1 MNFVKTQFSNLTGNS
16 RLTFHIS
23 APKVLRGR
31 FTLYVLRFTL
41 YALLLCLAS
50 PAAAQTPADANAE
63 LFLKAPQGQ
72 PLTVGDRVT
81 LRLEVTHP
89 ADSQVTLPEVP
100 EQWGPFEVVEQSPP
114 ETVENDN
121 GTTTSGKDIVVTL
134 FEPGEYQTP
143 PLVVTHSMADGSQEE
158 LGTPVV
164 QLTITSILTDDTE
177 LRDLKPQAELPLPPI
192 WPWVVATILL
202 SIFVLG
208 LLAGV
213 ALWLYDRRRRRAG
226 LELAPV
232 PFVDPRPPEV
242 IALTELDRIEGLN
255 LPARNEIKEHYSL
268 VDVCLRRYI
277 EGRYQ
282 IPALEQTSAELRTAF
297 RKSGT
302 LAEDAAE
309 FMDIFSE
316 SDLVKFARY
325 VPHADNVNNL
335 VNRARHIV
343 HVTTPEVVAAPEEP
357 AALEAEVMP

>member
-1 MNFVKTQFSNLTGNS
+1 MNFVKTKFSNLTPGL
-16 RLTFHIS
+16 RLAFHLS
-23 APKVLRGR
+23 GRSFPLRHFTLLALR
-31 FTLYVLRFTL
+31 LTLYVLLF
-41 YALLLCLAS
+41 YI
-50 PAAAQTPADANAE
+50 AAPVSAQTPADANAE
-63 LFLKAPQGQ
+63 FFLKAPQDQ
-72 PLTVGDRVT
+72 PLTVGDRIT

-89 ADSQVTLPEVP
+89 ADSQVILPQVP
-100 EQWGPFEVVEQSPP
+100 KQWGPFEVVEQTMP
-114 ETVENDN
+114 EIVENDD
-121 GTTTSGKDIVVTL
+121 GTTITGKDIVVTL
-134 FEPGEYQTP
+134 FEPGRYQTP
-143 PLVVTHSMADGSQEE
+143 SLVVTHSRADGSQEE

-208 LLAGV
+208 LLAGLG
-213 ALWLYDRRRRRAG
+213 LWLYDRWRRRAR

-232 PFVDPRPPEV
+232 PIVDTRPPEV
-242 IALTELDRIEGLN
+242 IALTELDRIEGLS

-282 IPALEQTSAELRTAF
+282 IPALEQTSAELHAAF
-297 RKSGT
+297 RKSAIR
-302 LAEDAAE
+302 AEDAAE

-325 VPHADNVNNL
+325 VPHVDNVNNL
-335 VNRARHIV
+335 VNRARQLV
-343 HVTTPEVVAAPEEP
+343 HTTTPKVVEVPEEP
-357 AALEAEVMP
+357 AALEAEVML

>member
-1 MNFVKTQFSNLTGNS
+1 MMNFVKTQFSNLTRNS
-16 RLTFHIS
+16 RLTFH
-23 APKVLRGR
+23 ALGR
-31 FTLYVLRFTL
+31 SLPWGSFTLF
-41 YALLLCLAS
+41 ALLLCLVP

-63 LFLKAPQGQ
+63 FFLKAPQDQ

-89 ADSQVTLPEVP
+89 ADSQVTLPQVP
-100 EQWGPFEVVEQSPP
+100 EQWGPFEVVEQTPP
-114 ETVENDN
+114 EAVENDN

-158 LGTPVV
+158 LGAPVV

-213 ALWLYDRRRRRAG
+213 ALWLYDRRRRRASF
-226 LELAPV
+226 ELAPV
-232 PFVDPRPPEV
+232 PFVDSRPPEV

-268 VDVCLRRYI
+268 VDICLRRYI

-325 VPHADNVNNL
+325 VPHVDNVNNL

-343 HVTTPEVVAAPEEP
+343 HVTTPQVVTAPEEP

>member
-1 MNFVKTQFSNLTGNS
+1 MNFVKTQFSNLTPS
-16 RLTFHIS
+16 LRLAFHVSGRSLPLRRFTFL
-23 APKVLRGR
+23 ALRL
-31 FTLYVLRFTL
+31 TLYVL
-41 YALLLCLAS
+41 LLCLTS

-63 LFLKAPQGQ
+63 FFLKAPQDQ
-72 PLTVGDRVT
+72 PLTVGDRIT

-89 ADSQVTLPEVP
+89 ADSQVALPQVP
-100 EQWGPFEVVEQSPP
+100 EQWGPFEVVEQTAP
-114 ETVENDN
+114 EIVENDD

-134 FEPGEYQTP
+134 FEPGQYQTP
-143 PLVVTHSMADGSQEE
+143 SLVVTHSKADGSQEE
-158 LGTPVV
+158 LGAPVV

-208 LLAGV
+208 LFAGLG
-213 ALWLYDRRRRRAG
+213 LWLYDRQRRRAD
-226 LELAPV
+226 LELVPV
-232 PFVDPRPPEV
+232 PFVDTRPPEV

-282 IPALEQTSAELRTAF
+282 IPALEQTSTELRTAF
-297 RKSGT
+297 RKSAT
-302 LAEDAAE
+302 RAEDAAE
-309 FMDIFSE
+309 FMDVFLE

-325 VPHADNVNNL
+325 VPHVDNVNGL
-335 VNRARHIV
+335 VNRARHLV
-343 HVTTPEVVAAPEEP
+343 HTTTPKVIETPEESVV
-357 AALEAEVMP
+357 LEAEVMP